1 LSRKGPGLLLRD
13 IASGDDPQVI
23 AVLDIIKHAQPDVI
37 ALQGFDY
44 DLTNLALRLFA
55 DQAGYPHIFAA
66 RPNTGMATGLDLNG
80 DGRLGGP
87 NDAQGYGR
95 FSGHRGKAVMSK
107 FPINAAKVQNFSA
120 LLWRVVPYPS
130 LPVLNGKPFLTAEV
144 LGTQRLP
151 NTGHW
156 IVPID
161 GPNGPFHLMT
171 FHATPPVFD
180 GPEDRNGNRNH
191 DEIRLWQQYLDGHVG
206 EPIATPF
213 VITGDANLDPNTGEG
228 RRRAIINLLADK
240 RVQDAKPRGD
250 SPTQDTDTVD
260 WSEPRPG
267 NMRVDYVLPS
277 VEWTITD
284 SGVLWPQPND
294 PLADVAKTASRHH
307 LVWVDITR

>member
-130 LPVLNGKPFLTAEV
+130 LPVLNGKPFLPAEV

-156 IVPID
+156 IVRID

-191 DEIRLWQQYLDGHVG
+191 DEIRL
-206 EPIATPF
+206 
-213 VITGDANLDPNTGEG
+213 
-228 RRRAIINLLADK
+228 
-240 RVQDAKPRGD
+240 
-250 SPTQDTDTVD
+250 
-260 WSEPRPG
+260 
-267 NMRVDYVLPS
+267 
-277 VEWTITD
+277 
-284 SGVLWPQPND
+284 
-294 PLADVAKTASRHH
+294 
-307 LVWVDITR
+307 

>member
-1 LSRKGPGLLLRD
+1 MLLRD
-13 IASGDDPQVI
+13 ITSGKVPQVI
-23 AVLDIIKHAQPDVI
+23 AVLDIIKNAQPDVI

-95 FSGHRGKAVMSK
+95 ISGHRGMAVMSK
-107 FPINAAKVQNFSA
+107 FPIDAGQVQDFSA
-120 LLWRVVPYPS
+120 LLWRDVPYPS

-144 LGTQRLP
+144 LGAQRLS

-161 GPNGPFHLMT
+161 APGGAFHLMT

-191 DEIRLWQQYLDGHVG
+191 DEIRLWQQFLNGHIG
-206 EPIATPF
+206 EPIATPS
-213 VITGDANLDPNTGEG
+213 
-228 RRRAIINLLADK
+228 
-240 RVQDAKPRGD
+240 
-250 SPTQDTDTVD
+250 SPQVTQT
-260 WSEPRPG
+260 
-267 NMRVDYVLPS
+267 
-277 VEWTITD
+277 
-284 SGVLWPQPND
+284 
-294 PLADVAKTASRHH
+294 
-307 LVWVDITR
+307 